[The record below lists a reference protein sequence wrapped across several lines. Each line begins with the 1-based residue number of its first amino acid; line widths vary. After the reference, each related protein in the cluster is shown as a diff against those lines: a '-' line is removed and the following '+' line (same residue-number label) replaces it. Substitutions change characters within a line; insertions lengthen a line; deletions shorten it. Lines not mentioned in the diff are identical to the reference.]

1 MHDGGMNSSAYTAP
15 VRLEGERVTL
25 EPLTVEHHDELVEAV
40 KDGELWKLWFT
51 RVPSPEQMG
60 EEIATR
66 LRRLDEGT
74 MIPLVLRS
82 ASTGQVLGMT
92 TYYDPDVANRNIEIG
107 YTWMRASVQGSGVNA
122 EAKLLMLRHA
132 FEVIGCER
140 VELRAHH
147 MNQPSRRAIERLGAH
162 LDGAL
167 RRHTL
172 LPNGTWRDTC
182 VYSILKY
189 EWPTVET
196 GLLARLG

>member
-1 MHDGGMNSSAYTAP
+1 MHYGGMNSSAYTAP
-15 VRLEGERVTL
+15 IHLEGERVTL

-51 RVPSPEQMG
+51 RVPSPGQMG

-82 ASTGQVLGMT
+82 APTGQVLGMT

-162 LDGAL
+162 LDGVL

-189 EWPTVET
+189 EWPAVEM

>member
-1 MHDGGMNSSAYTAP
+1 M
-15 VRLEGERVTL
+15 
-25 EPLTVEHHDELVEAV
+25 
-40 KDGELWKLWFT
+40 
-51 RVPSPEQMG
+51 
-60 EEIATR
+60 
-66 LRRLDEGT
+66 
-74 MIPLVLRS
+74 
-82 ASTGQVLGMT
+82 
-92 TYYDPDVANRNIEIG
+92 
-107 YTWMRASVQGSGVNA
+107 NA

-162 LDGAL
+162 LDGVL

-196 GLLARLG
+196 GLLARLES